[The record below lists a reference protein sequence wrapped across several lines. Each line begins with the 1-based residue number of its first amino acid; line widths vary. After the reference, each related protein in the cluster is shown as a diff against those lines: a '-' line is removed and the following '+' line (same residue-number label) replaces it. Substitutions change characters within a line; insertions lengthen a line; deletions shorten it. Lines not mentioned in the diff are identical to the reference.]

1 MDGQIRVWLWVLGV
15 CLAFLLV
22 GSSWIGKSI
31 PPQDTLEIKF
41 PGLLLD
47 MLPDW
52 ERVEQMRD
60 WVVYGFLT
68 SQDVSPE
75 ILTVALH
82 DCPPIRQPALSEVH
96 RWQYGVGRWAWLP
109 GEDPDTVD
117 LYCFLPR
124 GADERLLGPLADD
137 FRRHTGQIPAKV
149 YWVVYRLHPEEPAA
163 EVSLVDS
170 FPGAELFEV
179 SGRFGYRERE
189 IGSREDLLGFIQEID
204 SLTYAEIREGKLVL
218 GGRDLPDKRPLVDLE
233 DIAVL
238 YQAYL
243 TSDEVGFSLDLAWR
257 ACADLV
263 SALAASSP
271 PGVSEERWAEI
282 ISWALL
288 GDLEPLLELI
298 EELQS
303 QGTEEAQRA
312 AAELAAVIEKYK
324 CLDCSDHITLITLC
338 VISGIP
344 LVDCACQALAE
355 ALPDEVP
362 GIPQEEWDEAWLEI
376 FLNGNLYALHEL
388 MKELRAQGTPEAR
401 EAYAQLATLLGQ
413 YVAQC
418 PRYDGDIAGTEVGM
432 TLFYCDLLCK
442 LWVWDFENSTPRDI
456 GMIPDLELPIA
467 EIYWDQI
474 WKLPKGRRWFDLD
487 YSKLSRHDDVLF
499 LSPWCTR
506 LFAAVDDP
514 ENRGQE
520 VPPRELPETRRT
532 SVHWWNSHW
541 SEIVEEE
548 PQYFR
553 LNEIHKWSA
562 VIAWLKGKGLM
573 DKLGFLESESVTRD
587 KLFPNW
593 LEEHRE
599 ELAFT
604 GWLPFVNEPG
614 AECLSIIC
622 SESRPAFG
630 REGAFLSGGVSLADP
645 ERTSRAP
652 DVREEWY
659 ELVQEILRS
668 GTGRLSYPTPSLDA
682 PRASYVFDLVE
693 LSQVTPG
700 PDASFRAP
708 YYQFPTLERK
718 AFGWQKAGANRYSY
732 RAEWQLSGNVTL
744 QENINFEKAEGN
756 RVLVEYNPSRSLQLV
771 EWLVEPRERRGG
783 RAQDPKVD
791 AILRGQEFWSL
802 TEPVREYLKRAFGGV
817 GIEFVGNDILIHCP
831 TDSWPVL
838 LNSLPHEYALNI
850 AAHTKMLA
858 LEPTRLDHVERF
870 VHATEEGV
878 TIGG

>member
-15 CLAFLLV
+15 CLAFLLI
-22 GSSWIGKSI
+22 GGLWIEKCI

-96 RWQYGVGRWAWLP
+96 KWQYGVGRWAGLP
-109 GEDPDTVD
+109 GEDPDTTD

-137 FRRHTGQIPAKV
+137 FRRYTGQIPAKV

-170 FPGAELFEV
+170 FPGTELFEV
-179 SGRFGYRERE
+179 GGRFGYRERE
-189 IGSREDLLGFIQEID
+189 IRSREDLRRLLQEID
-204 SLTYAEIREGKLVL
+204 SLTYAEIREGKLIL
-218 GGRDLPDKRPLVDLE
+218 GGRDLPGEKPVVDLE
-233 DIAVL
+233 DVATL

-243 TSDEVGFSLDLAWR
+243 ASDKVGFSLDPAWV
-257 ACADLV
+257 ACADLSNV
-263 SALAASSP
+263 LPPNLP
-271 PGVSEERWAEI
+271 PGISEERWIEI
-282 ISWALL
+282 IDRARD
-288 GDLEPLLELI
+288 GDLQPLQELI
-298 EELQS
+298 EELQG
-303 QGTEEAQRA
+303 QETEEAQRA
-312 AAELAAVIEKYK
+312 AAELRAAIAKYTV
-324 CLDCSDHITLITLC
+324 CSLFSLFC
-338 VISGIP
+338 RSQGIP
-344 LVDCACQALAE
+344 LDKCACLALAA

-362 GIPQEEWDEAWLEI
+362 GVPQDQWEQIREEVAGGYLVP
-376 FLNGNLYALHEL
+376 LHEL
-388 MKELRAQGTPEAR
+388 MKELRAQGTPEAQ
-401 EAYAQLATLLGQ
+401 EAYTQLATLLGQ

-442 LWVWDFENSTPRDI
+442 LWEWDFENSTPRQI
-456 GMIPDLELPIA
+456 GMVPELELPVTKT
-467 EIYWDQI
+467 YWPQI
-474 WKLPKGRRWFDLD
+474 WILWKGRLWLDLD
-487 YSKLSRHDDVLF
+487 YSKMSRNSDAIF
-499 LSPWCTR
+499 LSPWNIR
-506 LFAAVDDP
+506 LFAAVTDP
-514 ENRGQE
+514 ENPRRE
-520 VPPRELPETRRT
+520 VPPRKLPESLRVF
-532 SVHWWNSHW
+532 VHWWNAHW

-562 VIAWLKGKGLM
+562 VIAWLKGKNLM

-630 REGAFLSGGVSLADP
+630 AERAFLSGGVSLADP

-652 DVREEWY
+652 DVQEDWY
-659 ELVQEILRS
+659 ELIQEI
-668 GTGRLSYPTPSLDA
+668 
-682 PRASYVFDLVE
+682 
-693 LSQVTPG
+693 
-700 PDASFRAP
+700 
-708 YYQFPTLERK
+708 
-718 AFGWQKAGANRYSY
+718 FGN
-732 RAEWQLSGNVTL
+732 
-744 QENINFEKAEGN
+744 
-756 RVLVEYNPSRSLQLV
+756 
-771 EWLVEPRERRGG
+771 GG
-783 RAQDPKVD
+783 
-791 AILRGQEFWSL
+791 
-802 TEPVREYLKRAFGGV
+802 KRA
-817 GIEFVGNDILIHCP
+817 
-831 TDSWPVL
+831 L
-838 LNSLPHEYALNI
+838 LS
-850 AAHTKMLA
+850 
-858 LEPTRLDHVERF
+858 
-870 VHATEEGV
+870 
-878 TIGG
+878 